1 MKIDN
6 LLSAAIIFFLVLV
19 TGCAT
24 KGGPSVEQGPAE
36 GQPGVGAEAEGAV
49 STTPLGQDKSLQL
62 DALNDPESPLAVRI
76 IYFNFDSSAV
86 AEGSL
91 DIIASHGQYLVNH
104 PKQKM
109 RLEGHTDERG
119 SREYNLALGEQRAQ
133 SVNQLMKLQGVASSQ
148 IELISYGEELPA
160 SFGHDEESWRLNR
173 RVELVYIDQNR

>member
-1 MKIDN
+1 MKIDI
-6 LLSAAIIFFLVLV
+6 LLSAAIIFFFVLV

-24 KGGPSVEQGPAE
+24 KGPTVEQGPPE
-36 GQPGVGAEAEGAV
+36 GQQPGVGVDAEGAV

-76 IYFNFDSSAV
+76 IYFNFDSSEV
-86 AEGSL
+86 AQESL
-91 DIIASHGQYLVNH
+91 DVISSHGQYLVNH
-104 PKQKM
+104 PQQRV

-133 SVNQLMKLQGVASSQ
+133 SVNQLMKLQGVAPNQ